1 MEETK
6 SAAGAA
12 TAEPPA
18 SRRRQTGEP
27 KRPAARGRAK
37 ADVNS
42 LRLQALTALTTLGEN
57 DRFMLIVE
65 KQGSTSTVACWQ

>member
-6 SAAGAA
+6 PTSATAATEPSAA
-12 TAEPPA
+12 
-18 SRRRQTGEP
+18 RRRQTEP
-27 KRPAARGRAK
+27 KRPTARGRAK

-57 DRFMLIVE
+57 DRFMLVVE
-65 KQGSTSTVACWQ
+65 KQGSTSTVVCWH